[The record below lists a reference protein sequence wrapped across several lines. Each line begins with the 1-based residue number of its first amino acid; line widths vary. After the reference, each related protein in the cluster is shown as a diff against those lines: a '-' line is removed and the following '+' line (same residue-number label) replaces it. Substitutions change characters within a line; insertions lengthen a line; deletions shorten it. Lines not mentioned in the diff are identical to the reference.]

1 MIKRPALP
9 VLSDSHATLGETM
22 RVLNERRQLLKMFG
36 SLSALAL
43 LPLESLAC
51 TLIPQ
56 ETGGPYPGDG
66 TNGPNVLTQSGIVRS
81 DIRSSFGTSGT
92 ATAPGT
98 PLTITL
104 QFLSTTSGCG
114 PIEGLAIYLWHCNAT
129 GGYSLYSS
137 GVTTQNYLRGVQV
150 SDANGRVTFT
160 SIYPGCYSGRWP
172 HIHFEVFA
180 SLADA
185 TTGNNAGRT
194 SQIAMPEAQ
203 SRLVYAQTSLYPN
216 STNNLNQVSL
226 TSDNVF
232 GDDGGVHQLATM
244 TGDNTNGYTSFL
256 EVGLAVD
263 ATSSDLIFAN
273 GFES

>member
-1 MIKRPALP
+1 MTTRPALP
-9 VLSDSHATLGETM
+9 VLSDSHASLGETM
-22 RVLNERRQLLKMFG
+22 RVLNERRRLLKLFG
-36 SLSALAL
+36 GVGALAL
-43 LPLESLAC
+43 LPRSSLAC

-81 DIRSSFGTSGT
+81 DIRSSFGSSGT
-92 ATAPGT
+92 DTAPGT
-98 PLTITL
+98 QLTVTL

-114 PIEGLAIYLWHCNAT
+114 PIEGLAVYLWHCNAT

-137 GVTTQNYLRGVQV
+137 GVTTENYLRGVQV
-150 SDANGRVTFT
+150 SDSNGQVTFT

-180 SLADA
+180 SLEDA
-185 TTGNNAGRT
+185 TTGSNAGRT

-203 SRLVYAQTSLYPN
+203 SRLVYAQTSLYPS
-216 STNNLNQVSL
+216 STSNLNQISL
-226 TSDNVF
+226 ASDNVF
-232 GDDGGVHQLATM
+232 GDDDGVTQLATV
-244 TGDNTNGYTSFL
+244 TGDNTNGYAAFL

-263 ATSSDLIFAN
+263 ATTSDLIFAD